1 MHTNVHGFSL
11 CRYLPFDEWM
21 LGVGPDAASSLATP
35 VGTAAFLS
43 MATAVAA
50 PEGPLPL
57 GEQPCELLVTSV
69 SPGSPYDPTNAKRA
83 GEPYTV
89 TFSLL
94 VRRSSP
100 PTFARLLL
108 TRTRAL
114 LLRSGLSAEPDAA
127 CLRVQILTRPA
138 PLLPPDDGGRDSSG
152 RGTFP
157 RRVHRGDREPA
168 LD

>member
-1 MHTNVHGFSL
+1 MVDFGAGPVHTNVHGFSL

-94 VRRSSP
+94 VRPSTHPNLCAFAFDADASF
-100 PTFARLLL
+100 TFALRLV
-108 TRTRAL
+108 
-114 LLRSGLSAEPDAA
+114 G
-127 CLRVQILTRPA
+127 
-138 PLLPPDDGGRDSSG
+138 
-152 RGTFP
+152 
-157 RRVHRGDREPA
+157 
-168 LD
+168 